1 MKAIAEDVCIV
12 GIGHSEISRHSQRS
26 LTSLGID
33 ACVAA
38 IRDAGLRPN
47 DIDGLGGSSPPNLA
61 NMVEA
66 IGIPSLSWCSQGAW
80 PASQAVRTVLEA
92 AMAIKTGV
100 CEYAVV
106 YRGMAAPR
114 GGGSIAMRVS
124 DQAGPTYMGGP
135 NPAGTST
142 QWTGPYGGHTILT
155 WLSMWMRRYMYE
167 YNVPRETF
175 GTIAVSGRRYAAMND
190 RAVARNLITME
201 DYLTSRW
208 IAEPFCLFDCD
219 FPVDGVAAVVVTSAD
234 RARDLPHRPVRVVGG
249 AHGVGPKP
257 NWEQWDDMT
266 NMGATYA
273 GRRLW
278 AVADGFTPA
287 DVDVAMLYDGFTFL
301 TVQWLEALGF
311 CKPGEAKDFVS
322 LKRFALDGELPLN
335 TNGGQL
341 SEGRVHGMG
350 LVAEAATQLMGR
362 AAQRQVRDARV
373 AVVSNGGGPSGAAI
387 LLATR

>member
-1 MKAIAEDVCIV
+1 MKAITEDICIV
-12 GIGHSEISRHSQRS
+12 GVGHSEISRRSQRS
-26 LTSLGID
+26 LTALGID

-38 IRDAGLRPN
+38 IRDAGLRPKN
-47 DIDGLGGSSPPNLA
+47 IDGLGGSSPPNLA
-61 NMVEA
+61 NMVEG
-66 IGIPSLSWCSQGAW
+66 IGMPSLSWCSQGAW
-80 PASQAVRTVLEA
+80 PASQAVRTVHEA

-100 CEYAVV
+100 CDYAVV

-114 GGGSIAMRVS
+114 GGGSIAMRVG
-124 DQAGPTYMGGP
+124 DRAGPTFMGGP

-175 GTIAVSGRRYAAMND
+175 GTIAVNGRRHAVLND
-190 RAVARNLITME
+190 RAVARDPITME

-234 RARDLPHRPVRVVGG
+234 RAKDLPHRPVRVVGG

-266 NMGATYA
+266 TTGAMYA
-273 GRRLW
+273 GQRLW
-278 AVADGFTPA
+278 AVAEGFTPA
-287 DVDVAMLYDGFTFL
+287 DVDVAALYDGFTFL

-311 CKPGEAKDFVS
+311 CKRGEAKDFVS
-322 LKRFALDGELPLN
+322 LERFALDGELPLN

-350 LVAEAATQLMGR
+350 LVAEAVTQLMGR
-362 AAQRQVRDARV
+362 AGKRQVHDARV
-373 AVVSNGGGPSGAAI
+373 AVVSNGGGPSGAAM
-387 LLATR
+387 LLATD